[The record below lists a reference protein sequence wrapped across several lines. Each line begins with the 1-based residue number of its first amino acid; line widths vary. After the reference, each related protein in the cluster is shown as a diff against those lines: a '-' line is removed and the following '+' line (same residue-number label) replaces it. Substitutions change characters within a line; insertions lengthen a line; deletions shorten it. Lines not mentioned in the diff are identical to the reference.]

1 MATVSP
7 HYQQKGV
14 PNPYYTLNAST
25 INSIVS
31 ALKKVGINVGV
42 KDLTFRAVG
51 KIQGKIIVSSS
62 GKFLFQLGLIDNTV
76 LPYGIKITKAQVTG
90 HLGMKTRKDTTA
102 SSNVNEFL
110 TVYYL
115 LHKHGTP
122 QELEDLS
129 CLLNR
134 QSTGVLTGE
143 GRPVTYEDLRGLID
157 RDETAERDIKIG
169 MNNATAVKNDIKGEK
184 ISRLYWVPRGK
195 PRGIS
200 PKTPSDVIVEF
211 KDGTFQGYSNKISAG
226 KDETPKFNTNIYAF
240 YGKLGSESQ
249 QKNIGQMIDKS
260 WIDAAAKVEGPAAMA
275 VIRPVDI
282 TKEAFSESKSKVLF
296 GYLAQNFK
304 LDNLDFYGEDF
315 YYPFR
320 NNLITYFS
328 QYLQNPNNMVYFLNT
343 IYFYTYDDPRSSYTP
358 CPYKLLIGRE
368 NTASTIKDVSDNEE
382 LKELLINKDPRRIK
396 SIKADYDGK
405 SQSFKMEFVFAN
417 GNNKKVMIPITC
429 RTRAAGGWSG
439 KSLFITTS
447 GVKFVT

>member
-1 MATVSP
+1 
-7 HYQQKGV
+7 
-14 PNPYYTLNAST
+14 
-25 INSIVS
+25 
-31 ALKKVGINVGV
+31 
-42 KDLTFRAVG
+42 
-51 KIQGKIIVSSS
+51 
-62 GKFLFQLGLIDNTV
+62 
-76 LPYGIKITKAQVTG
+76 
-90 HLGMKTRKDTTA
+90 
-102 SSNVNEFL
+102 
-110 TVYYL
+110 
-115 LHKHGTP
+115 
-122 QELEDLS
+122 
-129 CLLNR
+129 
-134 QSTGVLTGE
+134 LTGE

-184 ISRLYWVPRGK
+184 ISKLYWVPRGK

-211 KDGTFQGYSNKISAG
+211 KDGTFQGYSNKISAC

-249 QKNIGQMIDKS
+249 QKSIGQMIDKS

-304 LDNLDFYGEDF
+304 LDNLDFYGDDF